1 VEPKPSLT
9 PLHMDAPTAST
20 APKPAFA
27 RDLHALVEKHIP
39 DGLTPNEAAYWLIQA
54 ARASL
59 DHLQWKP
66 TPTQKACE
74 LLASAI
80 ELLPGS
86 KQT

>member
-1 VEPKPSLT
+1 MSLS
-9 PLHMDAPTAST
+9 APT
-20 APKPAFA
+20 PAFA

-39 DGLTPNEAAYWLIQA
+39 GGLT
-54 ARASL
+54 
-59 DHLQWKP
+59 P

-86 KQT
+86 KQA